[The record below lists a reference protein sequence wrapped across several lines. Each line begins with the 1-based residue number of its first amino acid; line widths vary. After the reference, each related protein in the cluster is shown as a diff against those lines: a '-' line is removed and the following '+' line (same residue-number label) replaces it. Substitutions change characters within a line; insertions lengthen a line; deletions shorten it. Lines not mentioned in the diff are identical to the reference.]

1 MRKSFALL
9 GLVAVAAMGCSTE
22 TISSSDI
29 KTHGIAATIEVIAD
43 GDTHSNVWVT
53 LRSGGDESNTYV
65 ILDNGDK
72 LTATA
77 GGETKTLSSVNEGK
91 YNATFSTGAK
101 DAEFVVALDRPDD
114 TDAPNSN
121 GKLPAPFGITAP
133 SDGLSRA
140 SDDITIKWDNS
151 GSSDFMRMEIDGTCI
166 FNYSESKIS
175 DTGSFTIPKGGL
187 SSTGGDKPETCTL
200 TLRMERYRA
209 GSVDS
214 ALNEESS
221 MELIQRRE
229 VKFSSAP

>member
-9 GLVAVAAMGCSTE
+9 GLVAFAAMGCSTE

-77 GGETKTLSSVNEGK
+77 GDETKTLSSVEQGK
-91 YNATFSTGAK
+91 YNATFSTGAENT
-101 DAEFVVALDRPDD
+101 EFKVVLDRPDD
-114 TDAPNSN
+114 TDAPNN
-121 GKLPAPFGITAP
+121 IGTLPAPFGVTPP
-133 SDGLSRA
+133 SGGLSLA
-140 SDDITIKWDNS
+140 NDDITITWDHS
-151 GSSDFMRMEIDGTCI
+151 GSNDMMRLELDGTCI
-166 FNYSESKIS
+166 FNFSKSGLS
-175 DTGSFTIPKGGL
+175 DTGSYTIPKGEL

-200 TLRMERYRA
+200 KLRMERYRK
-209 GSVDS
+209 GSADS
-214 ALNEESS
+214 ALDGESS
-221 MELIQRRE
+221 MEMIQRRD
-229 VKFSSAP
+229 VSFSSAP